1 MTVSRTRNHLLWIGP
16 LVTLAGAFSYF
27 AFFARF
33 PDLRDFPWVNLPLV
47 LLGLG
52 LTIVA
57 VLRPWRSPE
66 RFRGKILGIPAIL
79 VSGLLA
85 TGFGYYVF
93 GLSYHLP
100 APTALTASLETA
112 PDPAMKASD
121 GSPFRLSE
129 LRGKRVVLVFYRG
142 YW

>member
-1 MTVSRTRNHLLWIGP
+1 VTLSRTRNHLLWIGP

-47 LLGLG
+47 VVGLA

-85 TGFGYYVF
+85 TGFCYYVF
-93 GLSYHLP
+93 GLSYQLP
-100 APTALTASLETA
+100 AP
-112 PDPAMKASD
+112 PP
-121 GSPFRLSE
+121 SPNRS
-129 LRGKRVVLVFYRG
+129 RPHPTPR
-142 YW
+142 